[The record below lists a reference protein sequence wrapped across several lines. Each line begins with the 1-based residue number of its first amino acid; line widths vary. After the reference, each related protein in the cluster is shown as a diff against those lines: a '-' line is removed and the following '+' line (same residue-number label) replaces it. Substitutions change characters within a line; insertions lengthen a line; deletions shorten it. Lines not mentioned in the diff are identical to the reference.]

1 MKKNAIIFNTM
12 KLSYM
17 LYRGLFYLL
26 QNVALQVKL
35 FMTSSEDRQ
44 PHDSGGGSMIQS
56 QSLSGPLSP
65 ESALD
70 GGMSALSDIDDDD
83 DTTEGDELSDTDDE
97 LWQTATSL
105 QQTRI

>member
-1 MKKNAIIFNTM
+1 
-12 KLSYM
+12 
-17 LYRGLFYLL
+17 
-26 QNVALQVKL
+26 VALQVKL

-44 PHDSGGGSMIQS
+44 PHDSGGGGSLIQS

-65 ESALD
+65 EPALD
-70 GGMSALSDIDDDD
+70 GGMSALSDVDDDE

-97 LWQTATSL
+97 LWQTTGAL